1 MATAAIICMMF
12 VAAAAMQLSREQ
24 GRKGFSGESD
34 SHKSTLFSSV
44 MSDFFFLFAI
54 KMSNRLFDL
63 CSVTVQFSSLLT
75 FISLARCCLFFFK
88 SNYSNRLKFIY

>member
-44 MSDFFFLFAI
+44 MSDFFFLI
-54 KMSNRLFDL
+54 CN
-63 CSVTVQFSSLLT
+63 
-75 FISLARCCLFFFK
+75 
-88 SNYSNRLKFIY
+88 